1 MAKDVEVIIML
12 YNIKYFI
19 ILHINLE
26 GQLENW
32 EDNIS
37 IAIIITQ

>member
-19 ILHINLE
+19 ILYINLE